1 MSSVLQGRFLV
12 LEDNIMKTLGVLLLV
27 LGVLALVYKG
37 FSYTQETHKAKL
49 GPIDIAVEEKK
60 SVDIPTW
67 AGVVA
72 VIVGGGLL
80 LTSKRT

>member
-1 MSSVLQGRFLV
+1 VSSRAAALV

-27 LGVLALVYKG
+27 LGVLALAYKG
-37 FSYTQETHKAKL
+37 FSYTKETHKAKL

-72 VIVGGGLL
+72 LVVGGGLL
-80 LTSKRT
+80 LTSRRT